1 MIKAVLT
8 STESA
13 FDTHYLVSW
22 ILLTQKANQLT
33 FFLVILVILADKVKM
48 ADTFPDQL

>member
-13 FDTHYLVSW
+13 FDTHYLASW
-22 ILLTQKANQLT
+22 ILLTQKANQLA
-33 FFLVILVILADKVKM
+33 FISVILVILADKVKM
-48 ADTFPDQL
+48 